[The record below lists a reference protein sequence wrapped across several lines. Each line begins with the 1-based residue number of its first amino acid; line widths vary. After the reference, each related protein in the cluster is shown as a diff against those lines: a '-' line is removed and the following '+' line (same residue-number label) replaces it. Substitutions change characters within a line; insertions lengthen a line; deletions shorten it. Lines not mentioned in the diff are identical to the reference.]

1 MPLIVA
7 VVISTVISVSAIIS
21 EGDERIED
29 YRKQLLEDVKNN
41 PKSQIDIA
49 INSIKKFHEEGENEA
64 ASEQLS
70 APSTQ
75 LQEMRRD
82 LTF

>member
-7 VVISTVISVSAIIS
+7 VVISAVISVSAIIS

-49 INSIKKFHEEGENEA
+49 INSIKKIHEEGENEA
-64 ASEQLS
+64 ASKQLS